1 MSDNISYARVKSDV
15 ESARTY
21 NQRKLSK
28 HLQEMAMIDE
38 AMRHVHGVSTLLD
51 APCGVGRAS
60 IALAR
65 KGHET
70 VSETVEFGALGR
82 AKVRKAATDHA
93 LALLMRALD

>member
-21 NQRKLSK
+21 NQRKQSK

-51 APCGVGRAS
+51 AP
-60 IALAR
+60 
-65 KGHET
+65 
-70 VSETVEFGALGR
+70 
-82 AKVRKAATDHA
+82 
-93 LALLMRALD
+93 